1 MNSLNKIELRNR
13 GKEKILVAIKDIKKE
28 EVLFN
33 FERKFLDYPIKTSLQ
48 VDEGLHQI

>member
-33 FERKFLDYPIKTSLQ
+33 FERKFLDYPTKTSLQ
-48 VDEGLHQI
+48 IDERLHQI